1 MELFIA
7 RQLKFAQPT
16 SQKHVRNVEKITSTD
31 HDYEQQ
37 KEQKGGRG
45 GGGVKIQANHKHDP
59 QNA

>member
-1 MELFIA
+1 M
-7 RQLKFAQPT
+7 
-16 SQKHVRNVEKITSTD
+16 EKITSTD

-59 QNA
+59 QNAWLPVKQEYDRTGL